1 MAIVAIAPLP
11 NTAFESQTPNFPNI
25 GRSIAKTRD
34 FMALDLP
41 AVETAVLTRH
51 DFNQLV
57 GFKAELLL
65 PDINNLHF
73 IYPDQTHLHSI
84 NKITLEALSL
94 PSIGFYSQQI
104 IMPIVQFPEPL
115 TTSLYRP
122 LSMQTLCYCFES
134 ESSTRFAGTGMLN
147 VDFTTQTAD
156 VREIDLRDNDM
167 HSLRGSM
174 TFQISNRTNSFLDE
188 SAIMRLRLDQHGEN
202 SWDTRVIGAFQTPET
217 PEISGQ
223 FIATSNTDEAMM
235 IGQFTSE

>member
-73 IYPDQTHLHSI
+73 IYPDQTHLH
-84 NKITLEALSL
+84 
-94 PSIGFYSQQI
+94 
-104 IMPIVQFPEPL
+104 
-115 TTSLYRP
+115 
-122 LSMQTLCYCFES
+122 
-134 ESSTRFAGTGMLN
+134 
-147 VDFTTQTAD
+147 
-156 VREIDLRDNDM
+156 
-167 HSLRGSM
+167 
-174 TFQISNRTNSFLDE
+174 
-188 SAIMRLRLDQHGEN
+188 
-202 SWDTRVIGAFQTPET
+202 
-217 PEISGQ
+217 
-223 FIATSNTDEAMM
+223 
-235 IGQFTSE
+235 